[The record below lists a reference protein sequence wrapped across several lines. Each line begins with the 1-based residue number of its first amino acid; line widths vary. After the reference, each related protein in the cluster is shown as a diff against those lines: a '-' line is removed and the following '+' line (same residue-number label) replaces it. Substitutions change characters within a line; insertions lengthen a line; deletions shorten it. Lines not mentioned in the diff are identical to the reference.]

1 MSLLDKLERRLG
13 FIAIPGLIR
22 IVVTFNVLVFG
33 LVLLTSSGS
42 ADQPGFD
49 SYLTL
54 NMARVR
60 AGEIWRLVTYI
71 FVPQTQHFL
80 FVAMALYFLWFIG
93 DGLER
98 AWGAF
103 RLTLYFLVGMIGTT
117 VAAVFG
123 GSQFSSM
130 MLFTTLFFAF
140 AHFYPEEVIYV
151 FFILPMKIKWLAWIY
166 AAILLAGFVVNAM
179 SYRLAMI
186 AAFSNY
192 FIFFGP
198 EVFHQLRHR
207 KDVATRRKRFEVQS
221 TRSEAEPLHKCAT
234 CGATEVSN
242 PDLEFRVS
250 RDGEEYCLPH
260 LPSAVT
266 AAH

>member
-1 MSLLDKLERRLG
+1 MSLLDKLERRIG

-33 LVLLTSSGS
+33 LVLLTSGS
-42 ADQPGFD
+42 SDQPGFD
-49 SYLTL
+49 SYLSL

-60 AGEIWRLVTYI
+60 AGEVWRLVTYI

-80 FVAMALYFLWFIG
+80 FVAMALWFLWFIG

-98 AWGAF
+98 VWGPF
-103 RLTLYFLVGMIGTT
+103 RLTIYFIVGMIGTT
-117 VAAVFG
+117 VAAIFG
-123 GSQFSSM
+123 GSQFSSV
-130 MLFTTLFFAF
+130 MLFSTLFFAF
-140 AHFYPEEVIYV
+140 AHFYPEETIYV

-166 AAILLAGFVVNAM
+166 AAILMLGFVVNPM

-198 EVFHQLRHR
+198 DIYHQLRHR
-207 KDVATRRKRFEVQS
+207 KEVATRRRRFEVHS
-221 TRSEAEPLHKCAT
+221 ARSEAEPLHRCAN
-234 CGATEVSN
+234 CGATELSN

-250 RDGEEYCLPH
+250 RDGEEYCLAH
-260 LPSAVT
+260 LPSATPAV
-266 AAH
+266 H

>member
-1 MSLLDKLERRLG
+1 MTLLDKLERHIG

-33 LVLLTSSGS
+33 LVLLTSPG

-60 AGEIWRLVTYI
+60 AGEVWRLVTYI

-80 FVAMALYFLWFIG
+80 FVAMALWFLWFIG
-93 DGLER
+93 ERLEQ

-103 RLTLYFLVGMIGTT
+103 RLTIYVLIGMIGTT
-117 VAAVFG
+117 FAAIFG
-123 GSQFSSM
+123 GSQFSSV

-140 AHFYPEEVIYV
+140 AHFYPEEIIYV
-151 FFILPMKIKWLAWIY
+151 LFILPLKVKWLAWIY
-166 AAILLAGFVVNAM
+166 AAFLLMGFAANSA
-179 SYRLAMI
+179 SYRFGMI

-192 FIFFGP
+192 FLFFGP
-198 EVFHQLRHR
+198 EAWQQFRHR
-207 KDVATRRKRFEVQS
+207 NDVAARRKRFEVQS
-221 TRSEAEPLHKCAT
+221 AQSETEPLHRCAN
-234 CGATEVSN
+234 CGATERSN
-242 PDLEFRVS
+242 PDLEFRVA

-260 LPSAVT
+260 LPSAAPV
-266 AAH
+266 AH